1 MKRQIKWALGAML
14 LIVLMAGALRGLVM
28 RKPVQ
33 PVSTAAQIA
42 AVELAAQDVT
52 TAKTREI
59 MQGLSVSGTLK
70 AINSAFVKA
79 RVAGELQGLTVREGD
94 SVKAGQELAR
104 IDATEYIARLQQTR
118 QQADAARAQRE
129 ISQRQ
134 YDNNKALVDQG
145 FISKTAL
152 DTSLAS
158 LQAADATYHAALS
171 AVEVTRKSVDDAVL
185 KAPITGQV
193 AQRLAQNG
201 ERLPIDA
208 RIVEIVDLSQLE
220 LEAALSAAESLTLK
234 PGQLAELRIEGSTAL
249 IKARLTRIN
258 PSAQGGSR
266 SVLAYLRIDNASA
279 ADVVLRQ
286 GLFAQGLLGTT
297 RTTLLS
303 VPLQSVRTDKPA
315 PYVQVIEDGRV
326 LHKPVTLGVRGQL
339 GEELMVAVEGVSE
352 NAVVLQGSV
361 GVLREGITV
370 RFTSPATVSP
380 ATVSPAVKP

>member
-28 RKPVQ
+28 RKQVQ
-33 PVSTAAQIA
+33 PVNTAAQIA

-158 LQAADATYHAALS
+158 LQAADATYRAALS

-220 LEAALSAAESLTLK
+220 LEAALSTAESLTLK

-279 ADVVLRQ
+279 PDVVLRQ

-297 RTTLLS
+297 RTPLLS

-380 ATVSPAVKP
+380 AVKP

>member
-28 RKPVQ
+28 RKQVQ
-33 PVSTAAQIA
+33 PVNTAAQIA

-158 LQAADATYHAALS
+158 LQAADATYRAALS

-279 ADVVLRQ
+279 PDVVLRQ
-286 GLFAQGLLGTT
+286 GLFAQGQLGTT
-297 RTTLLS
+297 RTPLLS

-380 ATVSPAVKP
+380 AVKP